1 MRSAIAIGALFALV
15 ATGGCG
21 GGKKTTTV
29 GETSVTTSDDSKTTT
44 ISGSGGS
51 MTVGSGAVDA
61 SKLGAPLYPGA
72 TQDGDGGSMTVT
84 TGEGTNSTALL
95 KSTDPFDK
103 VYDYYKAQM
112 PSGSEKLKMSS
123 GGSSTAMFQVGDSDS
138 KETVI
143 VTISAKDGD
152 PTSITINHGVKSD
165 AAMAS
170 AAPSTGPSPGPSA
183 SSDDGC

>member
-1 MRSAIAIGALFALV
+1 MRSAITICALLALV
-15 ATGGCG
+15 ATVGC

-29 GETSVTTSDDSKTTT
+29 GGTTVTTSGDDKTTT

-51 MTVGSGAVDA
+51 MTVGSGAVDPA
-61 SKLGAPLYPGA
+61 KLGAPLYPGA
-72 TQDGDGGSMTVT
+72 TPDGDGGSMTLT
-84 TGEGTNSTALL
+84 TGEGTSSRAAL

-112 PSGSEKLKMSS
+112 PSGSEKFKMSS
-123 GGSSTAMFQVGDSDS
+123 GGSSTAMFQVGDSDA

-143 VTISAKDGD
+143 VTISGKDGD
-152 PTSITINHGVKSD
+152 PTSIAIDHEVKSD

-170 AAPSTGPSPGPSA
+170 AAPSTAPSPGPSA
-183 SSDDGC
+183 SSDGGG